1 MDNFAAQGGNTQ
13 ADDKATEVI
22 GELIASE
29 QPGSMVM
36 QFVLIVKS
44 IDDEGD
50 EVISSFTSQGLKRWD
65 SMGMLSFALQCE
77 NGNTRLTTEID
88 EDDDL

>member
-1 MDNFAAQGGNTQ
+1 MGQFDAQGGNTE
-13 ADDKATEVI
+13 ADDKATELI
-22 GELIASE
+22 GELFHSE

-44 IDDEGD
+44 IDEEGD
-50 EVISSFTSQGLKRWD
+50 EVISTFTSQGLKRWD

-77 NGNTRLTTEID
+77 NGNTHLNTDVD
-88 EDDDL
+88 EDD